1 WALGIRYFYALA
13 LFAALANFVP
23 ILGPIVTV
31 ILAGAVAAMD
41 SWMKLLGVI
50 VFYLVY
56 QQIENSYLTPHIM
69 KSTVELPA
77 VSVIVALAIG
87 GALAGIPGAMIAV
100 PTAALIATIVSEYLE
115 DENAQQSDR
124 EPGTPDQRAA

>member
-1 WALGIRYFYALA
+1 
-13 LFAALANFVP
+13 
-23 ILGPIVTV
+23 
-31 ILAGAVAAMD
+31 MD

-77 VSVIVALAIG
+77 VSVIVALA
-87 GALAGIPGAMIAV
+87 GIPGAIIAV
-100 PTAALIATIVSEYLE
+100 PTAALIATIVDEYVEDKNVEPSGSEQH
-115 DENAQQSDR
+115 QQ
-124 EPGTPDQRAA
+124 AA